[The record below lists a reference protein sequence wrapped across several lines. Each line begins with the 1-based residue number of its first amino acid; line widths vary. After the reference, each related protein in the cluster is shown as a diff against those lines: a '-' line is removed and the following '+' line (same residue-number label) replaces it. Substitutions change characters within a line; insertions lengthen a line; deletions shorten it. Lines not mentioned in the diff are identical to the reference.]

1 MLINNLIRTEVLKS
15 TFKKLL
21 VVLSL
26 VFHHRTLKKKKKKR
40 KEKKARKLILNASGI
55 LKETSKLT

>member
-21 VVLSL
+21 VVVSL
-26 VFHHRTLKKKKKKR
+26 VFHHRTLKKKKK
-40 KEKKARKLILNASGI
+40 EKKIKES
-55 LKETSKLT
+55 KETNP

>member
-21 VVLSL
+21 VVVSL
-26 VFHHRTLKKKKKKR
+26 VFHHRTLKKIKQKKKEKKR
-40 KEKKARKLILNASGI
+40 KES
-55 LKETSKLT
+55 KETNP